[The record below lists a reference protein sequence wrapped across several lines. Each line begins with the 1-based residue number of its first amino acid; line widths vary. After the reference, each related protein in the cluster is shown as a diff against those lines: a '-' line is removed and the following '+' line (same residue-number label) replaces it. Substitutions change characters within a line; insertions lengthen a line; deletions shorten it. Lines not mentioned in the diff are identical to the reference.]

1 VPVPLT
7 AESIRRAP
15 KVLLHDHLDGGLRP
29 QTVLELADA
38 HGYRDLPASDPDS
51 LGRWFRESADS
62 GSLVRYLETFAHTVG
77 VMQHPDAVQRVARE
91 CALDLAADG
100 VVYAE
105 VRMAPE
111 LLTAGGTP
119 IEEAVEA
126 ILDGFRAGS
135 AEAASAGT
143 PITVGSLLCAMRQN
157 DRWEEVAGLVV
168 RYRDA
173 GVVGFDLAG
182 PEAGFPADRI
192 PGAIALLDR
201 EHAHRTIHAGEAF
214 SIESIRSAL
223 DGARAERLGHGVR
236 IIDDVAD
243 DGTLGP
249 LAQRI
254 RDEQVPL
261 EVAPTSNVQTGAF
274 PSLADHPVDRLHRL
288 GFTVTMNTDNRLMS
302 GVTASSEL
310 TDVADTFGW
319 TWDDVQTVTE
329 RAMAAAF
336 TSDIERKRLLD
347 EVVRPG
353 YAALRGEG

>member
-1 VPVPLT
+1 VPSPLP
-7 AESIRRAP
+7 AETIARVP

-29 QTVLELADA
+29 QTVLELADEA
-38 HGYRDLPASDPDS
+38 GYRELPADDAAS
-51 LGRWFRESADS
+51 LGTWFRQAADS

-77 VMQHPDAVQRVARE
+77 VMQRPEAIQRVARE

-143 PITVGSLLCAMRQN
+143 PIVVGSLLCAMRQN

-182 PEAGFPADRI
+182 PEDGFPPDRI
-192 PGAIALLDR
+192 PEAIALLDR
-201 EHAHRTIHAGEAF
+201 ERAHRTIHAGEAF
-214 SIESIRSAL
+214 NVESIRAAL

-236 IIDDVAD
+236 IADEVAA

-249 LAQRI
+249 LAQRV
-254 RDEQVPL
+254 RDEQIVL
-261 EVAPTSNVQTGAF
+261 EVAPSSNVQTGAY
-274 PSLADHPVDRLHRL
+274 PSLAEHPVDRLHRL
-288 GFTVTMNTDNRLMS
+288 GFAVTVNTDNRLMS
-302 GVTASSEL
+302 GVSASSEL
-310 TDVADTFGW
+310 TAVATTFGW
-319 TWDDVQTVTE
+319 SWDDVQRVTE
-329 RAMAAAF
+329 RALAGAF
-336 TSDIERKRLLD
+336 VSDSERKRLLN

-353 YAALRGEG
+353 YSTLRA